1 MWSKTRQILKS
12 KLADSLK
19 DRVDYHYDVYQTDK
33 CRKIKAHWRWR
44 CSEMHVFSII
54 VDGEAWLCTNP
65 NFYYEQR
72 SRMHYDAEEWERAT
86 NDAIRETGLIYGGFW
101 ETYATDYIHPYLN
114 ELSIDEAFTH
124 DNYFIRLLAVLDK
137 RVGKRRLRPL
147 LDNIENEPEW
157 FRKWIR
163 LRCEAEGLCGKT
175 EQQTE
180 ALENQPT
187 MNENEKI

>member
-19 DRVDYHYDVYQTDK
+19 DRVDYHYDVYRTNK
-33 CRKIKAHWRWR
+33 CRKIKAHWRWH
-44 CSEMHVFSII
+44 CTEMHVLSII
-54 VDGEAWLCTNP
+54 VDGEAWFCTNP
-65 NFYYEQR
+65 KFYWLKGYGPHGR
-72 SRMHYDAEEWERAT
+72 TEE
-86 NDAIRETGLIYGGFW
+86 DVIRETGYVGCEWGYDATGF
-101 ETYATDYIHPYLN
+101 IHEYLN

-124 DNYFIRLLAVLDK
+124 DNYFIRLLAVLDS

-157 FRKWIR
+157 FRKWIL

-180 ALENQPT
+180 TLENQPI
-187 MNENEKI
+187 MNENE

>member
-19 DRVDYHYDVYQTDK
+19 ERVDFHYDVYRTNK
-33 CRKIKAHWRWR
+33 CRKVVPWRER
-44 CSEMHVFSII
+44 YYEMDVLSII
-54 VDGEAWLCTNP
+54 VDGDAWFCTNP
-65 NFYYEQR
+65 NFYDYL
-72 SRMHYDAEEWERAT
+72 YGPNKKTEEEV
-86 NDAIRETGLIYGGFW
+86 IREMGLVGCEDGWTAPQYVGKFLGM
-101 ETYATDYIHPYLN
+101 
-114 ELSIDEAFTH
+114 SIDEAFTNE
-124 DNYFIRLLAVLDK
+124 NYFIRLLAVLDS

-175 EQQTE
+175 EQQSKV
-180 ALENQPT
+180 LDNQPI
-187 MNENEKI
+187 MNNNDES